1 MPRMRADKR
10 RSQLLNVAAELF
22 AQRGYRG
29 TTTAELAKAAG
40 VTEPIL
46 YRHFSSKLD
55 LFVTLI
61 DEVSAEVLGAWE
73 EMLKP
78 KTSPNDRLRA
88 LLAGN
93 PATHPRGR
101 SVYRVI
107 FQAMTEFHAE
117 PDIARAL
124 LSHLARLHAFL
135 ESELHN
141 LQNTDAV
148 RSDVEPGRLAW
159 MLVSTAIGFG
169 MMTSLDAAASTGI
182 PEPADVQNLLKAL
195 VEASG

>member
-1 MPRMRADKR
+1 MRADKR
-10 RSQLLNVAAELF
+10 RDQLLSVAAELF

-46 YRHFSSKLD
+46 YRHFSSKLE

-61 DEVSAEVLGAWE
+61 DEVSAEVLQAWSD
-73 EMLKP
+73 MLKA
-78 KTSPNDRLRA
+78 KTNGQERWRA

-101 SVYRVI
+101 GVYRVI
-107 FQAMTEFHAE
+107 FQAMTEFHSDPA
-117 PDIARAL
+117 IARAL
-124 LSHLARLHAFL
+124 LNHIGKLHHFL
-135 ESELHN
+135 SEEVAM
-141 LQNTDAV
+141 LQKQDVV
-148 RSDVEPGRLAW
+148 RSDVGPDRVAW

-169 MMTSLDAAASTGI
+169 MMVGLDAPKDAGLPSPDAIQELLRSLLEAAG
-182 PEPADVQNLLKAL
+182 
-195 VEASG
+195 